1 MANKIYLSLDGR
13 ELALTDDSFKE
24 SFSAVDNLN
33 TSEAGTTLRSVV
45 RTGIPTLSITYKCDA
60 SEKKYL
66 DAEVRKAVIVA
77 KRWDETSATK
87 KTWRC
92 FMSNYSAD
100 LIMETPTTRFYKV
113 SFKLNDLSTGDEES

>member
-13 ELALTDDSFKE
+13 ELALTNDSFKE

-45 RTGIPTLSITYKCDA
+45 RTGIPSLSITYKCDA
-60 SEKKYL
+60 GEKKYL
-66 DAEVRKAVIVA
+66 DKEVRKPVIVA
-77 KRWDETSATK
+77 KRWDEVSETK
-87 KTWRC
+87 RTWRC

-100 LIMETPTTRFYKV
+100 LIIETSTTRFYKV